1 MFASFRLS
9 LLSAAVLFTL
19 AACSGGE
26 RVSMAGKFTVPPS
39 LPPTVVPFI
48 LEGDQILIEV
58 EAEGPKGRRKLLANL
73 NMGNAES
80 GWMQHVYDE
89 VGHVHGQ
96 PVKFRIGG
104 IPVEVAPGASAVVPD
119 AAYPDRQWGFFFF
132 THPLEG
138 TVQCGVLQNF
148 DISLD
153 YQQKTLTLASPGTLP
168 HDGVA
173 IPIRLKPETGV
184 STVDFRV
191 DGKAY
196 PMVIDVGGPYT
207 WVRNSTSGEW
217 LKAHP
222 EWRRATGAVSLV
234 NYGMTDYSGEEEG
247 TVMRLDK
254 AAIGPMEIDNVG
266 LFGVGGGMGPLN
278 IISSETLYDTW
289 QKGAPE
295 PVVAWLGANV
305 LKHYRITID
314 YQAHMSWWKKLSDF
328 DPHELDQVGL
338 EFAYDKG
345 IYSIARIVEK
355 DGKPTASG
363 VEDGDK
369 LVAVDDAPV
378 KGWSR
383 DQLFGAL
390 HGKPGDMH
398 RVTVQRGDQTLT
410 VSLPVTA
417 F

>member
-1 MFASFRLS
+1 MRAF
-9 LLSAAVLFTL
+9 LLSAAALTTL
-19 AACSGGE
+19 AACAGSQP
-26 RVSMAGKFTVPPS
+26 VSMEGKFTIPPAVS
-39 LPPTVVPFI
+39 PTVVPFI
-48 LEGDQILIEV
+48 LEGDQILLEV
-58 EAEGPKGRRKLLANL
+58 EAEGPKGIRKLLVNL
-73 NMGNAES
+73 NMGNAYS

-89 VGHVHGQ
+89 VGQVHGQ

-104 IPVEVAPGASAVVPD
+104 IPVEVASGASGVVPD

-138 TVQCGVLQNF
+138 TLQCGVLQNF

-168 HDGVA
+168 HEGVP
-173 IPIRLKPETGV
+173 IPIRTKPETGV
-184 STVDFRV
+184 STVDFMV

-207 WVRNSTSGEW
+207 WVRHSTSGEW

-222 EWRRATGAVSLV
+222 EWRRATGAVGAV
-234 NYGMTDYSGEEEG
+234 NYGMTRYSGEEEG

-254 AAIGPMEIDNVG
+254 AALGPMEIDNVG
-266 LFGVGGGMGPLN
+266 IFGVGGGMGPLN

-305 LKHYRITID
+305 LKHYRLTVD
-314 YQAHMSWWKKLSDF
+314 YKAHMSWWKKLSDF

-345 IYSIARIVEK
+345 VYSIARIVDK
-355 DGKPTASG
+355 DGRPTAKG
-363 VEDGDK
+363 VESGDK
-369 LVAVDDAPV
+369 LVAVDEASTQ
-378 KGWSR
+378 GWSR
-383 DQLFGAL
+383 DQLFGSL
-390 HGKPGDMH
+390 GGKPGDTH
-398 RVTVQRGDQTLT
+398 RLT
-410 VSLPVTA
+410 IERDGKSLMVSLPVIS